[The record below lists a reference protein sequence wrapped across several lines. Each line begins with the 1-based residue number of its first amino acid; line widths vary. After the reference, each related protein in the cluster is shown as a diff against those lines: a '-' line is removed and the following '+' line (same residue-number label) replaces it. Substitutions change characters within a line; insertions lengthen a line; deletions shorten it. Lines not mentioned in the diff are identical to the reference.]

1 MQEGFP
7 GGSVVKNS
15 PANAR
20 DMGLIADPGRSHK
33 PRSNEAQEPQ
43 LPNLRSTPH
52 AATAKAQAPRAGAL
66 SKGSRHK
73 EKPGHCSEDPAQPKI
88 KIMNKLIKKF
98 LLF

>member
-1 MQEGFP
+1 MNRSPPTNAGDTDWIP
-7 GGSVVKNS
+7 G
-15 PANAR
+15 
-20 DMGLIADPGRSHK
+20 LGRSHK